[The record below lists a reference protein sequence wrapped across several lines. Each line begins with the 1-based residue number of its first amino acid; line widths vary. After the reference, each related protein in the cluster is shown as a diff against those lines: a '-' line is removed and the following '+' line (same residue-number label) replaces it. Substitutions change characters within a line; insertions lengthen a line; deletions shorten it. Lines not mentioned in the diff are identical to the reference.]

1 MQDGT
6 GGCFP
11 VGLNS
16 LRLTSPCYFLV
27 KPGILA
33 ACIAPHQYLSGTA
46 ISPPVCIHR
55 TLRPNDSS
63 STCIGNGIFHPFHH
77 HASWRTSNITSLPNH
92 LSRKITKILVVPQCS
107 SRYFK
112 FFRPTDHSAVIA
124 LGSPCGQHTKSH
136 PLLLFPGVLTATTTT
151 LAWLKGMF
159 DLLPLHF
166 G

>member
-33 ACIAPHQYLSGTA
+33 ACIAPHQYLSGAA

-77 HASWRTSNITSLPNH
+77 HASWRTSNITSLPNQLRGSSR
-92 LSRKITKILVVPQCS
+92 LSCYGWALQIRSSTPVVPLLAGADR
-107 SRYFK
+107 SRGPSRGGRF
-112 FFRPTDHSAVIA
+112 PESVHC
-124 LGSPCGQHTKSH
+124 GSP
-136 PLLLFPGVLTATTTT
+136 A
-151 LAWLKGMF
+151 
-159 DLLPLHF
+159 
-166 G
+166 